1 MRHRKWQAHLTAP
14 GTSVS
19 SKEKIM
25 KRNSGFTLVE
35 LMIVILMIAILAA
48 IAVPAYGRYSR
59 QAKRQDAQTEMFKIQ
74 QDEEQYYSLKHKY
87 FALSEAD
94 LRSRFTGKMYDR
106 ACVETYASISNPE
119 PTSSCG
125 GDGAKGEVSHNY
137 AIKAFVRSRDAGKDD
152 CDVLILYK
160 DGTKKSLVGSNT
172 TAGCW

>member
-59 QAKRQDAQTEMFKIQ
+59 QAKRQDAQAEMFKIQ

-94 LRSRFTGKMYDR
+94 MQKIATPDTGNREIINHFT
-106 ACVETYASISNPE
+106 AQT
-119 PTSSCG
+119 
-125 GDGAKGEVSHNY
+125 AKWLNG
-137 AIKAFVRSRDAGKDD
+137 
-152 CDVLILYK
+152 YK
-160 DGTKKSLVGSNT
+160 IQD
-172 TAGCW
+172 

>member
-87 FALSEAD
+87 FE
-94 LRSRFTGKMYDR
+94 
-106 ACVETYASISNPE
+106 IQ
-119 PTSSCG
+119 
-125 GDGAKGEVSHNY
+125 
-137 AIKAFVRSRDAGKDD
+137 
-152 CDVLILYK
+152 
-160 DGTKKSLVGSNT
+160 
-172 TAGCW
+172 GCRQG

>member
-1 MRHRKWQAHLTAP
+1 MKAHLTAP

-87 FALSEAD
+87 FAMSEDD
-94 LRSRFTGKMYDR
+94 LRSRFKGKLYDR
-106 ACVETYASISNPE
+106 ACVVAYEGMSNPD
-119 PTSSCG
+119 PSDSCQSD
-125 GDGAKGEVSHNY
+125 GDAKTYYHNY
-137 AIKAFVRSRDAGKDD
+137 AIKAFVRQRDQGKDE
-152 CDVLILYK
+152 CDILILYK
-160 DGTKKSLVGSNT
+160 DGTKKSMVGSNT

>member
-1 MRHRKWQAHLTAP
+1 
-14 GTSVS
+14 
-19 SKEKIM
+19 M

-87 FALSEAD
+87 FEAD
-94 LRSRFTGKMYDR
+94 LSSRFTGKMYDR

-119 PTSSCG
+119 PTS
-125 GDGAKGEVSHNY
+125 
-137 AIKAFVRSRDAGKDD
+137 
-152 CDVLILYK
+152 
-160 DGTKKSLVGSNT
+160 
-172 TAGCW
+172 